1 MNPILYWIAT
11 GLVALVFIWSALVN
25 LSGNARAK
33 ELEAGLGGR
42 TNQIILSTLKLLIA
56 TLWIIPQTGVVGA
69 LLAIAYMGGA
79 IAHHFTTKTSITGV
93 VIIQIV
99 IWAASAY
106 RFPELVQRLV
116 EN

>member
-1 MNPILYWIAT
+1 MNNILYWTAT
-11 GLVALVFIWSALVN
+11 GLVALGFIGSALVN

-42 TNQIILSTLKLLIA
+42 TNQVILSILKLLIA
-56 TLWIIPQTGVVGA
+56 VLWIIPQTGVLGA

-79 IAHHFTTKTSITGV
+79 IAHHFTTKTPIIGV
-93 VIIQIV
+93 VLIQIV

-106 RFPELVQRLV
+106 RFPELWQRLV